1 MPNIAYKSKVFVSVT
16 LSPQN
21 NGLSSYLK
29 LSKLLSSLTPSLI
42 EEKYAFS
49 TIKEPIPPIR
59 LEWKALLRENEG
71 LTIVSTHN
79 QAQKHNLKAIY
90 ECALITLK
98 VHSDLQAVG
107 ITAVVSKALANL
119 NISCN
124 ILAGYHHDH
133 IFVPFEHRIEAL
145 QMLQHLSESHVE

>member
-1 MPNIAYKSKVFVSVT
+1 MNFTLKYLKHQLPNIAYKSKVFVSVT

-59 LEWKALLRENEG
+59 LEWIAL
-71 LTIVSTHN
+71 
-79 QAQKHNLKAIY
+79 
-90 ECALITLK
+90 
-98 VHSDLQAVG
+98 
-107 ITAVVSKALANL
+107 
-119 NISCN
+119 
-124 ILAGYHHDH
+124 
-133 IFVPFEHRIEAL
+133 P
-145 QMLQHLSESHVE
+145 